1 MTAAYSSYAHICTRF
16 YDLTLDPPNVASFVA
31 NKSDIKGDEKV
42 LFIGSMFGI
51 AESLAAIGLHLTVTD
66 YSDDMVTLGKQRLP
80 SCQVI
85 KADIRSLPF
94 RQEFDWIFVVGR
106 VLTHMITEA
115 DLTAALNSCHQ
126 ALRPTGGLFADNYED
141 TRIESTS
148 YFNGTIEAQDES
160 CRIVRSSTTKRLS
173 TSPFVVNWSAEYSGT
188 MHGSPF
194 HFSDSIKHRAF
205 SRLEFAKELGK
216 AGFQVLDQGDNF
228 DETSFYTV
236 SKRNDTILGTAS

>member
-16 YDLTLDPPNVASFVA
+16 YDLTLDPRNVASFVA
-31 NKSDIKGDEKV
+31 NKSDIEGDEKV
-42 LFIGSMFGI
+42 LFVGGMFGI
-51 AESLAAIGLHLTVTD
+51 AESLAAIGLHLTVVD
-66 YSDDMVTLGKQRLP
+66 YSDEMVALGKQRLP

-106 VLTHMITEA
+106 VLTHMITDA
-115 DLTAALNSCHQ
+115 DLTAALSSCHQ

-148 YFNGTIEAQDES
+148 YFNGTIEAKDES
-160 CRIVRSSTTKRLS
+160 CRIVRSSTTERLS

-188 MHGSPF
+188 VHGSPF
-194 HFSDSIKHRAF
+194 HFSDSIQHRAF
-205 SRLEFAKELGK
+205 SRLEFAEELKK
-216 AGFQVLDQGDNF
+216 AGLRVLDQGDNF

-236 SKRNDTILGTAS
+236 ARMNHTRHI